1 MGVTYTWL
9 LGIVNIFGEST
20 LFHADTLCC
29 SLSPL
34 SNFDYSLNLPIHYL
48 FFFTRVR
55 LKKKKKCIIDSTVLE
70 TIYAGFLKWRCQ
82 RRNRQDIPLA
92 AWYQW
97 LQKTIVTGV
106 IPSTDLEKEGRQVKK
121 VLILCSSL
129 GLQGTG
135 TTYNLSAFIPWLCK
149 IRTRAL
155 HSDWGLK
162 RSLMLLYNR
171 SNFNTVRSDRE
182 AQNFC
187 NGSWL
192 AKITIQ

>member
-9 LGIVNIFGEST
+9 LWIVNIFGEST
-20 LFHADTLCC
+20 LFHADTFCC

-34 SNFDYSLNLPIHYL
+34 SDFDYSLNLPIHYL

-55 LKKKKKCIIDSTVLE
+55 LKKKKCIIDSTVLE
-70 TIYAGFLKWRCQ
+70 TIYAGFLKWRYQ
-82 RRNRQDIPLA
+82 RRNRQDVPLA

-106 IPSTDLEKEGRQVKK
+106 IFSTDLEKEGRQVKK
-121 VLILCSSL
+121 VLILCSRL
-129 GLQGTG
+129 GLWGTG
-135 TTYNLSAFIPWLCK
+135 TTYDLSAFIPWLCK

-171 SNFNTVRSDRE
+171 SNFNTVRSE
-182 AQNFC
+182 KHKTFAMAP
-187 NGSWL
+187 SWL
-192 AKITIQ
+192 K